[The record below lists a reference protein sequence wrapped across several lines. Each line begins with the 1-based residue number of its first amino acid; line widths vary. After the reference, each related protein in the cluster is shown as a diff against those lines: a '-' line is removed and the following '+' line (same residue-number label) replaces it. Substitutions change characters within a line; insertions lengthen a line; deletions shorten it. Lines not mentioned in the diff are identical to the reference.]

1 MGFDPATMEAVAS
14 TVQAAKGTDSV
25 QGITPPP
32 FLTSP
37 GQFGGPMGAINQ
49 LGGLNGPMSG
59 LGLLARANNFGN
71 PIEQGKNAA
80 EDAVGPPITAMG
92 PGAPGTRTTD
102 EQPPVNPFSG
112 FFGNLDN
119 TLGSPAKLLGLG
131 LLGQIDP
138 RLGAAGLLAGGLLG
152 KNKVFPR

>member
-1 MGFDPATMEAVAS
+1 MGFDPATMAAS
-14 TVQAAKGTDSV
+14 TAQAAKGTDSV
-25 QGITPPP
+25 QGISPPP
-32 FLTSP
+32 FLTAP
-37 GQFGGPMGAINQ
+37 GKA
-49 LGGLNGPMSG
+49 MS
-59 LGLLARANNFGN
+59 LLASANNFGN

-112 FFGNLDN
+112 FFGNLDD
-119 TLGSPAKLLGLG
+119 TLGSPAKVLGMG

-152 KNKVFPR
+152 KNRVFR